1 MLLRLILSGLLLFSF
16 AGAGLSAAAEAAS
29 GGIATGKTGQG
40 YRIKLAMRGDGSF
53 RILSFSAELRC
64 RDGSI
69 LQLEESGFLP
79 TLVKP
84 NGRFR
89 EMQYGRTDRVYMRGR
104 VSGKAVSGQL
114 RLTDRY
120 GKGNP
125 CKSRWIG
132 FRAS

>member
-1 MLLRLILSGLLLFSF
+1 MLLRLILSGLLVSSL
-16 AGAGLSAAAEAAS
+16 AGFGMAAAAEAAA
-29 GGIATGKTGQG
+29 GGMATGKTAQG

-53 RILSFSAELRC
+53 RIVRFSADLRC
-64 RDGSI
+64 RDGST

-84 NGRFR
+84 DGTFR

-104 VSGKAVSGQL
+104 VSGKTVSGRL

-125 CKSRWIG
+125 CKSRWIK